1 MDKAG
6 AYRNAASMS
15 LLELISAG
23 VVLTPAVPDPV
34 RFLLAPVAVVNHGRL
49 YFYDLAG
56 ERARS
61 LKFEGEDWENERLVW
76 LVQAGDRVASL
87 ALVADASAEAQFAWQ
102 RHWLDQSTVDRAR
115 LHHHFRA
122 ALNELLG

>member
-1 MDKAG
+1 
-6 AYRNAASMS
+6 MS

-34 RFLLAPVAVVNHGRL
+34 RFLLAPVALVDRGRL

-61 LKFEGEDWENERLVW
+61 LKYEGEDWENERCVW

-87 ALVADASAEAQFAWQ
+87 ALVADVSAEAQVAWQ
-102 RHWLDQSTVDRAR
+102 RHWLDQPTVEQAR
-115 LHHHFRA
+115 LRHHFQS